1 MPVDMSS
8 ASKPSP
14 LTALIID
21 LRIKQMSKD
30 QIRKNYTEGKYK
42 GASPDLVAGYVKEHF
57 GG

>member
-1 MPVDMSS
+1 MDMSS